1 MIVRPACGS
10 ARVREPEKLFRVDRT
25 QRRNRR
31 SLDELTFQRRDRK
44 WALPT
49 IRRVAASDTRRIVED
64 SVPPPN
70 GRRLNRPF
78 GFSSPSPSGL
88 ERRFYS
94 AGTIGV
100 EARSS
105 SRRSTGR
112 RMLAMKRRSS
122 LCTAPGLRKCEANSR
137 LISTGRQ

>member
-64 SVPPPN
+64 SAAAKWTATKPPIWFFFAEPQ
-70 GRRLNRPF
+70 RLRAPF
-78 GFSSPSPSGL
+78 LLGGDH
-88 ERRFYS
+88 R
-94 AGTIGV
+94 G
-100 EARSS
+100 
-105 SRRSTGR
+105 
-112 RMLAMKRRSS
+112 
-122 LCTAPGLRKCEANSR
+122 
-137 LISTGRQ
+137 